1 MEGFFIFD
9 IYHTKGMKNVFQLVL
24 LTPYFFIFL
33 ISESTLNLYLS
44 WDRIMP
50 QFLFLSILNT
60 LTFAHLLRNN
70 LLLTTINSAL
80 KEKIIICYS
89 LFIAVCFVSIF
100 FAINISESIV
110 SFSQYLTY
118 LLSFIAIYSI
128 SKSIG
133 KIFLKCFI
141 FFSVSAL
148 FIESS
153 SIVYNAI
160 DRVLIDEQVFKRDNF
175 LLRTFTGNI
184 NIAANSIV
192 SKIMVVYLIIYTYKD
207 KRLVYLSYVL
217 LFIAFSALFILL
229 TRSAFLSLALLTL
242 VMISF
247 NYKKIFTRS
256 VPLVVVVLIGY
267 FFVNTTFNT
276 ENPDEI
282 SSRINSIALNTEDDS
297 INERLGYYSD
307 ATKSIMQYPVFGI
320 GIGNWKIKSIEYARN
335 TIAGYTVPY
344 HTHNDFLQISAEI
357 GVIGGLLY
365 LLIYLIPLYQI
376 LIKLKDG
383 VLDNLNLV
391 YLLIISAI
399 LIDSMLNFPIARPVN
414 HIFLLFTMVALL
426 QTSKTNFNNEST

>member
-1 MEGFFIFD
+1 
-9 IYHTKGMKNVFQLVL
+9 MKNIFQLIL
-24 LTPYFFIFL
+24 LSLYFFVFL
-33 ISESTLNLYLS
+33 ISESSLNLYLS
-44 WDRIMP
+44 WDRIIP
-50 QFLFLSILNT
+50 QFLFLSILNI
-60 LTFAHLLRNN
+60 LSFAHLLRNN
-70 LLLTTINSAL
+70 ELLLSISYAL

-89 LFIAVCFVSIF
+89 LFIAICFVSIF
-100 FAINISESIV
+100 FAANISESVIAL
-110 SFSQYLTY
+110 SQYFTY
-118 LLSFIAIYSI
+118 LLSFIAVYSI

-133 KIFLKCFI
+133 KVFLQCFI
-141 FFSVSAL
+141 FFSASAL

-160 DRVLIDEQVFKRDNF
+160 DSVLIDEQAFKRDNF
-175 LLRTFTGNI
+175 MLRTFTGNI

-192 SKIMVVYLIIYTYKD
+192 SKIMVVYLILYTYKD
-207 KRLVYLSYVL
+207 KRIVYLSYVL

-229 TRSAFLSLALLTL
+229 TRSAFLSLGLLTL

-247 NYKKIFTRS
+247 NYKKFFTRS

-320 GIGNWKIKSIEYARN
+320 GIGNWKIKSIEYSRN
-335 TIAGYTVPY
+335 SIVGYTVPY
-344 HTHNDFLQISAEI
+344 HVHNDFLQITAEI

-365 LLIYLIPLYQI
+365 LMIYLIPIYRI
-376 LIKLKDG
+376 VIKLKDG

-391 YLLIISAI
+391 YFLIISTI
-399 LIDSMLNFPIARPVN
+399 LIDSALNFPIARPVN
-414 HIFLLFTMVALL
+414 HIFLLFTLVAML
-426 QTSKTNFNNEST
+426 QTSKTDFNDEST

>member
-1 MEGFFIFD
+1 
-9 IYHTKGMKNVFQLVL
+9 MKNIFQLIL
-24 LTPYFFIFL
+24 LSLYFFVFL
-33 ISESTLNLYLS
+33 ISESSLNLYLS
-44 WDRIMP
+44 WDRIIP
-50 QFLFLSILNT
+50 QFLFLSILNI
-60 LTFAHLLRNN
+60 LSFAHLLRNN
-70 LLLTTINSAL
+70 ELLLSISYAL

-89 LFIAVCFVSIF
+89 LFIAICFVSIF
-100 FAINISESIV
+100 FAANISESV
-110 SFSQYLTY
+110 VAFSQYFTY

-133 KIFLKCFI
+133 KVFLQCFI
-141 FFSVSAL
+141 FFSASAL

-160 DRVLIDEQVFKRDNF
+160 DSVLIDEQAFKRDNF
-175 LLRTFTGNI
+175 MLRTFTGNI

-192 SKIMVVYLIIYTYKD
+192 SKIMVVYLILYTYKD
-207 KRLVYLSYVL
+207 KRIVYLSYAL

-229 TRSAFLSLALLTL
+229 TRSAFLSLGLLTL

-320 GIGNWKIKSIEYARN
+320 GIGNWKIKSIEYSRN
-335 TIAGYTVPY
+335 SIVGYTVPY
-344 HTHNDFLQISAEI
+344 HVHNDFLQITAEI

-365 LLIYLIPLYQI
+365 LMIYLMPIYRI
-376 LIKLKDG
+376 VIKLKDG

-391 YLLIISAI
+391 YLLIISTI
-399 LIDSMLNFPIARPVN
+399 LIDSALNFPIARPVN
-414 HIFLLFTMVALL
+414 HIFLLFTLVAML
-426 QTSKTNFNNEST
+426 QTSKTDFNDEST

>member
-1 MEGFFIFD
+1 M
-9 IYHTKGMKNVFQLVL
+9 IYTKKRMKNIFQLIL
-24 LTPYFFIFL
+24 LSLYFFVFL
-33 ISESTLNLYLS
+33 ISESSLNLYLS
-44 WDRIMP
+44 WDRIIP
-50 QFLFLSILNT
+50 QFLFLSILNI
-60 LTFAHLLRNN
+60 LSFAHLLRNN
-70 LLLTTINSAL
+70 ELLLSISYAL

-89 LFIAVCFVSIF
+89 LFIAICFVSIF
-100 FAINISESIV
+100 FAANISESVIAL
-110 SFSQYLTY
+110 SQYFTY
-118 LLSFIAIYSI
+118 LLSFIAVYSI

-133 KIFLKCFI
+133 KVFLQCFI

-160 DRVLIDEQVFKRDNF
+160 DSVLIDEQAFKRDNF
-175 LLRTFTGNI
+175 MLRTFTGNI

-192 SKIMVVYLIIYTYKD
+192 SKIMVVYLILYTYKD
-207 KRLVYLSYVL
+207 KRIVYLSYVL

-229 TRSAFLSLALLTL
+229 TRSAFLSLGLLTL

-247 NYKKIFTRS
+247 NYKKFFTRS

-282 SSRINSIALNTEDDS
+282 SSRINSIVLNTEDDS

-320 GIGNWKIKSIEYARN
+320 GIGNWKIKSIEYSRN
-335 TIAGYTVPY
+335 SIVGYTVPY
-344 HTHNDFLQISAEI
+344 HVHNDFLQITAEI

-365 LLIYLIPLYQI
+365 LMIYLIPIYRI
-376 LIKLKDG
+376 VIKLKDG

-391 YLLIISAI
+391 YFLIISTI
-399 LIDSMLNFPIARPVN
+399 LIDSALNFPIARPVN
-414 HIFLLFTMVALL
+414 HIFLLFTLVAML
-426 QTSKTNFNNEST
+426 QTSKTDFNDEST

>member
-1 MEGFFIFD
+1 
-9 IYHTKGMKNVFQLVL
+9 MKNVFQLVL
-24 LTPYFFIFL
+24 LTLYFFIFL

-160 DRVLIDEQVFKRDNF
+160 DRVLIDEQAFRRDNF
-175 LLRTFTGNI
+175 FLRTFTGNI

-207 KRLVYLSYVL
+207 KRLVYLS
-217 LFIAFSALFILL
+217 
-229 TRSAFLSLALLTL
+229 
-242 VMISF
+242 
-247 NYKKIFTRS
+247 
-256 VPLVVVVLIGY
+256 
-267 FFVNTTFNT
+267 
-276 ENPDEI
+276 
-282 SSRINSIALNTEDDS
+282 
-297 INERLGYYSD
+297 
-307 ATKSIMQYPVFGI
+307 
-320 GIGNWKIKSIEYARN
+320 
-335 TIAGYTVPY
+335 
-344 HTHNDFLQISAEI
+344 
-357 GVIGGLLY
+357 
-365 LLIYLIPLYQI
+365 
-376 LIKLKDG
+376 
-383 VLDNLNLV
+383 
-391 YLLIISAI
+391 
-399 LIDSMLNFPIARPVN
+399 
-414 HIFLLFTMVALL
+414 
-426 QTSKTNFNNEST
+426 

>member
-1 MEGFFIFD
+1 
-9 IYHTKGMKNVFQLVL
+9 MKNVFQLVL
-24 LTPYFFIFL
+24 LTLYFFIFL

-160 DRVLIDEQVFKRDNF
+160 DRVLIDEQAFKRDNF
-175 LLRTFTGNI
+175 FLRTFTGNI

-207 KRLVYLSYVL
+207 KRLVYLSYAL

-229 TRSAFLSLALLTL
+229 TRSAFLSLGLLTL

-256 VPLVVVVLIGY
+256 VPLVVVALIGY

-307 ATKSIMQYPVFGI
+307 ASKSIMQYPVFGI
-320 GIGNWKIKSIEYARN
+320 GIGNWKIKSIEYSRN
-335 TIAGYTVPY
+335 SIVGYTVPY
-344 HTHNDFLQISAEI
+344 HVHNDFLQITAEI

-365 LLIYLIPLYQI
+365 LMIYLMPIYRI
-376 LIKLKDG
+376 VIKLKDG

-391 YLLIISAI
+391 YFLIISTI
-399 LIDSMLNFPIARPVN
+399 LIDSALNFPIARPVN
-414 HIFLLFTMVALL
+414 HIFLLFILVAMM
-426 QTSKTNFNNEST
+426 QTSKTDFNDEST

>member
-1 MEGFFIFD
+1 
-9 IYHTKGMKNVFQLVL
+9 
-24 LTPYFFIFL
+24 
-33 ISESTLNLYLS
+33 
-44 WDRIMP
+44 MP

-160 DRVLIDEQVFKRDNF
+160 DRVLIDEQAFKRDNF
-175 LLRTFTGNI
+175 FLRTFTGNI

-207 KRLVYLSYVL
+207 KRLVYLSYAL

-229 TRSAFLSLALLTL
+229 TRSAFLSLGLLTL

-307 ATKSIMQYPVFGI
+307 ASKSIMQYPVFGI
-320 GIGNWKIKSIEYARN
+320 GIGNWKIKSIEYSRN
-335 TIAGYTVPY
+335 SIVGYTVPY
-344 HTHNDFLQISAEI
+344 HVHNDFLQITAEI

-365 LLIYLIPLYQI
+365 LMIYLMPIYRI
-376 LIKLKDG
+376 VIKLKDG

-391 YLLIISAI
+391 YFLIISTI
-399 LIDSMLNFPIARPVN
+399 LIDSALNFPIARPVN
-414 HIFLLFTMVALL
+414 HIFLLFTLVALL
-426 QTSKTNFNNEST
+426 QTSKTDFNDEST

>member
-1 MEGFFIFD
+1 
-9 IYHTKGMKNVFQLVL
+9 MKNVFQLVL
-24 LTPYFFIFL
+24 LTLYFFIFL

-160 DRVLIDEQVFKRDNF
+160 DRVLIDEQAFKRDNF
-175 LLRTFTGNI
+175 FLRTFTGNI

-207 KRLVYLSYVL
+207 KRLVYLSYAL

-229 TRSAFLSLALLTL
+229 TRSAFLSLGLLTL

-282 SSRINSIALNTEDDS
+282 SLRINSIALNTEDDS

-307 ATKSIMQYPVFGI
+307 ASKSIMQYPVFGI
-320 GIGNWKIKSIEYARN
+320 GIGNWKIKSIEYSRN
-335 TIAGYTVPY
+335 SIVGYTVPY
-344 HTHNDFLQISAEI
+344 HVHNDFLQITAEI

-365 LLIYLIPLYQI
+365 LMIYLMPIYRI
-376 LIKLKDG
+376 VIKLKDG

-391 YLLIISAI
+391 YFLIISTI
-399 LIDSMLNFPIARPVN
+399 LIDSALNFPIARPVN
-414 HIFLLFTMVALL
+414 HIFLLFTLVALL
-426 QTSKTNFNNEST
+426 QTSKTDFNDEST